1 MPIFADNWTDFSDNL
16 RAARRSTLEPIPAVG
31 VVSGIPIVDFAL
43 GGFLAYVFL
52 GSVLSS
58 LFSHISGELWLLL
71 YLAT

>member
-1 MPIFADNWTDFSDNL
+1 MSIFADYWADFSDNL
-16 RAARRSTLEPIPAVG
+16 RAARGLTLRQIRAVG
-31 VVSGIPIVDFAL
+31 VVSGIPIMDFAS

-52 GSVLSS
+52 GSILSS

>member
-1 MPIFADNWTDFSDNL
+1 MPIFADYWPDFSDNL
-16 RAARRSTLEPIPAVG
+16 RAVRGSRLERMPAVG
-31 VVSGIPIVDFAL
+31 GVCGMPIKDFAS

-52 GSVLSS
+52 GSILSS